1 MLQCSINALKSK
13 FRGKC
18 EGTALTDQ
26 EIWKQVPGFP
36 RYEVSTMG
44 NMRRNKYTDNRGR
57 IYKQRYIQGRK
68 SSRIGTRVVL
78 CNQGCKDYILARV
91 IATTFYEIPI
101 DTELTVNHI
110 DGNRDNNN
118 IGNLEMIT
126 REENSKHAHE
136 HGLFEKK
143 YKMTILKDTKTG
155 RTYMFDSQTQA
166 SKFLGK
172 NNSFIANAKRDNR
185 REYGRYKLEGV

>member
-1 MLQCSINALKSK
+1 MLLCKTNALKSK

-18 EGTALTDQ
+18 EGTAITDK
-26 EIWKQVPGFP
+26 EIWKEVPNFP
-36 RYEVSTMG
+36 RYEVSTLG
-44 NMRRNKYTDNRGR
+44 EMRRNAYTDNKGR
-57 IYKQRYIQGRK
+57 FYKQRYIKGRK

-91 IATTFYEIPI
+91 IATTFYEYPI

-118 IGNLEMIT
+118 IGNLELIT

-136 HGLFEKK
+136 HGLFMKK
-143 YKMTILKDTKTG
+143 YCMTILKDTKTG
-155 RTYMFDSQTQA
+155 RRYMFDSQTKA

-172 NNSFIANAKRDNR
+172 NKSFIANAKRDNR
-185 REYGRYKLEGV
+185 REYGRYILEG